1 MSDAED
7 VAPAAGT
14 VPTVD
19 PLAGAADQV
28 VEDLDAIT
36 DEVDGFAQSSEDA
49 VAEAVDMA
57 QRFEAERD
65 ELRDLVQ
72 RLQADFENYRR
83 RVDAQRDEQRERA
96 AEDLVRDLLPVL
108 DTCAAAVAQGQE
120 HVAPVRDQLMAILVG
135 KGLAEVAEAEVP
147 FDPNVH
153 EAVLHDEGDGADG
166 GPVVVEVMRA
176 GYLWHQRVLRPAMV
190 RVRG

>member
-1 MSDAED
+1 MSDGD
-7 VAPAAGT
+7 GVTDG

-19 PLAGAADQV
+19 PLAGAAEQV
-28 VEDLDAIT
+28 VEDLDAISE
-36 DEVDGFAQSSEDA
+36 EVDGFPQSSEDA

-72 RLQADFENYRR
+72 RVQADFENYRR

-108 DTCAAAVAQGQE
+108 DTCAAAVAQGHDQ
-120 HVAPVRDQLMAILVG
+120 VAPVRDQLVSMLVA
-135 KGLAEVAEAEVP
+135 KGLAEVAEADVV

-153 EAVLHDEGDGADG
+153 EAVLHDEGDGADA